1 MPSGEDLVSQETL
14 IAAVSGDT
22 EAVAALWRAWNP
34 PLLRFLIARRVPDSD
49 DLASVIWLD
58 IATRMHLFNG
68 DPAAFRRWLFTV
80 AHRRIIDDA
89 RKRGR
94 QVATTAL
101 ENAGQL
107 NAGVDNY
114 AAVGSTDWALAML
127 RQLNDNQATAIALR
141 VLADMSV
148 AQVAEI
154 MGQSP
159 SSVRVL
165 THRGLASLR
174 ELLVASLG
182 DTIQDPVQEITK
194 NTEKPVTL
202 SMFRS
207 LTPDA

>member
-1 MPSGEDLVSQETL
+1 MTTGEDLVSEETL
-14 IAAVSGDT
+14 IAAVSGEP

-34 PLLRFLIARRVPDSD
+34 PLLRFLIARRVPEPD

-58 IATRMHLFNG
+58 IATRMQLFEG
-68 DPAAFRRWLFTV
+68 DPDAFRRWLFTV
-80 AHRRIIDDA
+80 AHRRIIDGA

-94 QVATTAL
+94 QVATTPL
-101 ENAGQL
+101 EKSAQITSGHD
-107 NAGVDNY
+107 AF
-114 AAVGSTDWALAML
+114 AAIGTTDWALEML
-127 RQLNDNQATAIALR
+127 RQLNENQATAIALR

-148 AQVAEI
+148 AEVAQI
-154 MGQSP
+154 MDQSP

-174 ELLVASLG
+174 ELLVSSMGEEL
-182 DTIQDPVQEITK
+182 QEISK